1 MGFSRVVSGNGLWSS
16 FSFHSGLSS
25 RGGAC
30 GNVIQSV
37 ANSQPTSSFYMHN
50 GRVGFLA
57 SCAVALVA
65 FLRGA
70 LSPSGALAAVAVGTS
85 IWAGGGGRWFAALMT
100 FFVTSTLLGRVG
112 RAAKEATKREF
123 SKGDRR
129 DALQVLAN
137 GGVAALAAAAAAAW
151 GGSPA
156 LTAAFIGALATANG
170 DTWATELGVLSR
182 REPFSLVTL
191 RRVSPGTSGAVSPLG
206 LLATLLG
213 ALVVALPLASLRVLF
228 IAGVAGTCGSLAD
241 SLLGATVQT
250 RFRCPA
256 CDKLTEGARH
266 HCGAVCTLAGGFI
279 GNDAVNLLATAFGA
293 LVAYALT

>member
-1 MGFSRVVSGNGLWSS
+1 
-16 FSFHSGLSS
+16 
-25 RGGAC
+25 
-30 GNVIQSV
+30 
-37 ANSQPTSSFYMHN
+37 MHN
-50 GRVGFLA
+50 GGVIAGFLA
-57 SCAVALVA
+57 SCAVAAFA

-137 GGVAALAAAAAAAW
+137 GGVAALAAGAAAAW

-156 LTAAFIGALATANG
+156 LTAVFVGALATANG

-191 RRVSPGTSGAVSPLG
+191 RRVPRGTSGAVSPLG

-213 ALVVALPLASLRVLF
+213 ALAVALPLGSLRLALV
-228 IAGVAGTCGSLAD
+228 AGVAGTCGSLAD

-266 HCGAVCTLAGGFI
+266 HCGAVCAPAGGFI
-279 GNDAVNLLATAFGA
+279 GNDAVNFLATAVGA
-293 LVAYALT
+293 LVAYGLT